1 MSLEPTDIS
10 VPRRKPEDTADGCR
24 LLASDDRTRAEQS
37 ESAHMRLCLTS
48 SAAAWTLRADMLE
61 RLEEKRARKL
71 EAAPRQAPG
80 SGENDNG

>member
-10 VPRRKPEDTADGCR
+10 VPRRNPEDTADGCR

-37 ESAHMRLCLTS
+37 ESAHMRLRLAS

-61 RLEEKRARKL
+61 RLEEKRARAI
-71 EAAPRQAPG
+71 EAAPPQAPG